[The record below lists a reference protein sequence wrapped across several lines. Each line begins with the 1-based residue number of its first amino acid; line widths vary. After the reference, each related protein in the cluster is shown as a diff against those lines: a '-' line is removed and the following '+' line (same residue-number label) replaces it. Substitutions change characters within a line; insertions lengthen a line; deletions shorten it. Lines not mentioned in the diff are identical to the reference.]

1 MERSVNAGRRCDSGW
16 SESLLRRSRNLSP
29 ETLNVFSVLLR
40 LNLLFQAD
48 NSAYLASQPLG
59 IYDRLKPIGSGPLMA
74 LIELKGIVED
84 WEKFPAAGA
93 ASVRLSAAPSTE
105 WSKFFCQALA
115 LAAAEGGIPP
125 DFGETAS
132 VTGDRIVIPG
142 ASREAVIR
150 YLGALSHIVEETN
163 RITAGYHG
171 LLRRNH
177 EAQ

>member
-1 MERSVNAGRRCDSGW
+1 MYFLCCCASTSYFKPTTRPT
-16 SESLLRRSRNLSP
+16 SLVSR
-29 ETLNVFSVLLR
+29 
-40 LNLLFQAD
+40 
-48 NSAYLASQPLG
+48 SAYM
-59 IYDRLKPIGSGPLMA
+59 IGALMA

-84 WEKFPAAGA
+84 WDKFPAAGA
-93 ASVRLSAAPSTE
+93 ASVRLSATPSTE
-105 WSKFFCQALA
+105 WSRFFCQALA